1 MRMPPDTYPPLP
13 PIEVLQHWFAY
24 DPDLGIVLVRTP
36 RPGGAPRGTP
46 AGGLSRGT
54 NPRRRVQLEGVQHLE
69 ERVAWVMGTGRAI
82 KTTDTIV
89 HRNTDRSDNRLS
101 NLSLKSKKTEGE
113 TR

>member
-69 ERVAWVMGTGRAI
+69 ERIAYAMGHGTQLR
-82 KTTDTIV
+82 TTDTIV
-89 HRNTDRSDNRLS
+89 HLNGRRSDNRLS
-101 NLSLKSKKTEGE
+101 NLRLESEGE
-113 TR
+113 